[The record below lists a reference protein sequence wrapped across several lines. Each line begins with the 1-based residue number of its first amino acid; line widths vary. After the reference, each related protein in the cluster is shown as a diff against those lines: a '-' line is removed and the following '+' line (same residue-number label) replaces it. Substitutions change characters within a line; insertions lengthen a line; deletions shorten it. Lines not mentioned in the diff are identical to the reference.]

1 MKVPPSPGGRDGR
14 DDKGP
19 PRPSVL
25 FVILVFRS
33 ASISSAVLFLVKLP
47 LPRRLFLSGFSQ
59 EGRKCPDAQKSLVQ
73 PVPRLPER
81 AREIHEQYH
90 AIAIRVVPDF
100 VVERVVK
107 DERFALRPVAK
118 LVADADADALARLR
132 HEQG

>member
-47 LPRRLFLSGFSQ
+47 LPRRLFLPGFTQ
-59 EGRKCPDAQKSLVQ
+59 ERRERPDAQKTLVQ
-73 PVPRLPER
+73 PVPRLAER
-81 AREIHEQYH
+81 TREIHEQHH
-90 AIAIRVVPDF
+90 AVAVRVVPDL
-100 VVERVVK
+100 VIER
-107 DERFALRPVAK
+107 
-118 LVADADADALARLR
+118 
-132 HEQG
+132 